1 LNFVALPVQSG
12 YATVGAIDPTGTN
25 IGTISKWNATSQ
37 VWTGTSYNAVL
48 GWIGN
53 YAAVDGQAYMF
64 NCKNAFDF
72 VVDGAVIT
80 MPTYNLIT
88 TAGTDL
94 NFIMHPMTKAA
105 LTTAGAIG
113 TDIGTANVGT
123 VSKWNAATQVWVGT
137 SYNAVLGWIG
147 NYTSEIANPLML
159 NMKANVAAWPYS
171 KDAPEGYDV
180 FVESTEKSV
189 PKGTPKDFYYE
200 VFQADGTTHFNF
212 SAAPYDGCTAKAWIG
227 ARPLELLTTPI
238 GITLMDMGGIS
249 IAYVNPGNFP
259 TAWATGNVL
268 FLVVKDEDTNIEGYN
283 YDDPLVGYTLDGG
296 DASAVFDGPSLGIG
310 TGMTVDTPSSI
321 ESEMVPVETALHQ
334 NYPNPFNPTTTI
346 KFDLAS
352 NSNVKLSVYNYNG
365 QLVKSLVNGA
375 MNAGFH
381 SVNFDASSLS
391 AGVYYYT
398 LETAGK
404 AMTQKMVLVK

>member
-1 LNFVALPVQSG
+1 M
-12 YATVGAIDPTGTN
+12 I
-25 IGTISKWNATSQ
+25 
-37 VWTGTSYNAVL
+37 
-48 GWIGN
+48 
-53 YAAVDGQAYMF
+53 AAKSAHTFIVDGP
-64 NCKNAFDF
+64 
-72 VVDGAVIT
+72 VIT
-80 MPTYNLIT
+80 MPTYNLLT

-296 DASAVFDGPSLGIG
+296 DASAVFD
-310 TGMTVDTPSSI
+310 
-321 ESEMVPVETALHQ
+321 
-334 NYPNPFNPTTTI
+334 
-346 KFDLAS
+346 
-352 NSNVKLSVYNYNG
+352 
-365 QLVKSLVNGA
+365 
-375 MNAGFH
+375 
-381 SVNFDASSLS
+381 
-391 AGVYYYT
+391 
-398 LETAGK
+398 
-404 AMTQKMVLVK
+404 